1 MNTRTV
7 SDPNEIRS
15 ILSDSTW
22 KVKPRGMSV
31 PEEIRSSLAG
41 EIYQSFARM
50 TDGDHHRELRHIT
63 EEIIADFDISQIER
77 HVESAFN
84 LLSEPSPRD
93 IQYIVPGLVLSGLLD
108 VPKYSR
114 MQAVQLTRAFVV
126 GSRANASPEE
136 WGAAI
141 GAVDQLVPIFQESP
155 SSNSD
160 VRIIAG
166 RIAVLYQASDAC
178 AALVGNSILEL
189 AKHPDAHPQQIVNDS
204 LADRLPIR
212 STIRARADDQV
223 VLDLEAAHQVE
234 PDAKWTFGHGAHAC
248 PGVDLA
254 MSNAVEIVRY
264 MQKHQPIDLASLIRL
279 GWESLPNAW
288 IPVLTHKQGGSK

>member
-1 MNTRTV
+1 MNTRTA
-7 SDPNEIRS
+7 SDPDEIRS
-15 ILSDSTW
+15 ILSDLTW
-22 KVKPRGMSV
+22 KVKPPGMSV
-31 PEEIRSSLAG
+31 PEGIRSSLAG

-50 TDGDHHRELRHIT
+50 TDGDHHCDLRHIT
-63 EEIIADFDISQIER
+63 EEIIADFDTSQIER
-77 HVESAFN
+77 RVEAAFN
-84 LLSEPSPRD
+84 LLSDSGPRD
-93 IQYIVPGLVLSGLLD
+93 IQYIVPGLVISGLLE
-108 VPKYSR
+108 VPEDSR
-114 MQAVQLTRAFVV
+114 MKAVQLTRAFVV
-126 GSRANASPEE
+126 GSRANASPDE

-141 GAVDQLVPIFQESP
+141 DAVDQLAPIVQEWP
-155 SSNSD
+155 SSNDD
-160 VRIIAG
+160 VRTVAG
-166 RIAVLYQASDAC
+166 RIAVLYQTSDAC

-212 STIRARADDQV
+212 STTRAKADVQV

-234 PDAKWTFGHGAHAC
+234 PDARWTFSHGAHAC

-254 MSNAVEIVRY
+254 ISNAVEIVRY

-288 IPVLTHKQGGSK
+288 IPVLAHIQGGSR